1 MDSRWEKA
9 FQYLLAYKEE
19 FGGLAVPR
27 RYNTGDSFALGAWVL
42 RHRKYYKEGD
52 LKLERVKRL
61 EEIGFIW
68 KIRESSSTLPK

>member
-27 RYNTGDSFALGAWVL
+27 RYKTDDSFALGACY
-42 RHRKYYKEGD
+42 RIH
-52 LKLERVKRL
+52 LKVK
-61 EEIGFIW
+61 
-68 KIRESSSTLPK
+68 